1 MTDQPG
7 WRVSRRKRFEAAVI
21 AAVGVPAAEALGRT
35 WRWRLD
41 GRDHFDA
48 VWARDR
54 PAVWVFWHRCLV
66 PAMLYFRDRDVVTI
80 ASQNFDGEWASRLAR
95 WFGYRTVR
103 GSTSRGAVR
112 ALVQLKR
119 YMEAGATT
127 AFAVDGPRGP
137 ALKVQPGC
145 IWLAQAT
152 GNPIVPFHVAARA
165 AWTARSWDRTL
176 VPKPF
181 ATVAIAVGAPMTVEP
196 GLDDASLEQARL
208 RVEQAMLALVQRAEM
223 VLGAEDPGGAAS
235 RAASTRGR

>member
-1 MTDQPG
+1 
-7 WRVSRRKRFEAAVI
+7 
-21 AAVGVPAAEALGRT
+21 
-35 WRWRLD
+35 
-41 GRDHFDA
+41 
-48 VWARDR
+48 
-54 PAVWVFWHRCLV
+54 
-66 PAMLYFRDRDVVTI
+66 MLYFRDRDIVTI
-80 ASQNFDGEWASRLAR
+80 ASQNFDGEWASRLAH

-119 YMEAGATT
+119 HMEAGATT

-165 AWTARSWDRTL
+165 GWTARSWDRTL

-181 ATVAIAVGAPMTVEP
+181 TTVLIAVGAPVTVEP
-196 GLDDASLEQARL
+196 GLDDAALEQARL
-208 RVEQAMLALVQRAEM
+208 GVEQAMLALVQRADV
-223 VLGAEDPGGAAS
+223 VLGAGDPGAAP
-235 RAASTRGR
+235 RAASTRGW